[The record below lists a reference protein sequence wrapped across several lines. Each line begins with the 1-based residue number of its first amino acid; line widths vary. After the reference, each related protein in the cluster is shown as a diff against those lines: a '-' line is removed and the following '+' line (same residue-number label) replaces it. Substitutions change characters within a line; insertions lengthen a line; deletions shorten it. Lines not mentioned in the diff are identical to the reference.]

1 MEHRNITATDK
12 TETLSSRRKLEG
24 KEKTKFSSLLLSGED
39 YWDLWHKVVGDE
51 EDRTSGPWLT
61 T

>member
-1 MEHRNITATDK
+1 
-12 TETLSSRRKLEG
+12 
-24 KEKTKFSSLLLSGED
+24 LLSGED
-39 YWDLWHKVVGDE
+39 YWDLWHKVVSDE